1 MARSEQ
7 LRGLWR
13 SERPFVVAFALAA
26 FVRILLMVAFPP
38 AFLMSDGPTYLGFVD
53 HLFPSPDR
61 PVGYGVYLR
70 VLSWT
75 TRSVELVSATQLVLG
90 LLTGLLGYVL
100 LRRWGVSSWVATLAT
115 LPVLFDALQLM
126 LEHSVLSDV
135 LFGFL
140 LMLGVA
146 SLAWWREPRLWT
158 TAVAGLVLGSAT
170 LVRIIGE
177 PTVAVAVLFLLLA
190 ATTWRARL
198 TQALVVVV
206 AFAVPVT
213 AYAAWYHQENGAF
226 ALTQASG
233 RALYMRT
240 TSFVDCSLLTLP
252 SYEQTLCPGEP
263 LGDRFDP
270 TWYGWHD
277 PNTVHNLHLP
287 PGVTAQQA
295 MRDFARRAIEAQPAD
310 YLRVVARDA
319 ALPFIAV
326 HRDDRYEY
334 STAVKWDLS
343 TYVDYRPTPLWTGP
357 AFAAHG
363 GEMPVTRHPLG
374 DWFAT
379 YGRWVYVP
387 GPLLLVL
394 LVVAVAGLVVRRPG
408 TPSARPLAVL
418 LLVLPLTLV
427 LVPDVSAEFVWRY
440 QLPLFVLLPMSAAL
454 GWTRLRAPRGV
465 GADPAPTG
473 GEPATLPGAQNVA
486 PPPPDRPGAPGR

>member
-26 FVRILLMVAFPP
+26 VVRILLMVAFPP

-75 TRSVELVSATQLVLG
+75 TRSVELVSASQLVLG
-90 LLTGLLGYVL
+90 LLTALLGYVL

-126 LEHSVLSDV
+126 LEHAVLSDV

-146 SLAWWREPRLWT
+146 ALAWWREPRLWT
-158 TAVAGLVLGSAT
+158 TAVAGLALGSAT

-206 AFAVPVT
+206 AFLVPLT
-213 AYAAWYHQENGAF
+213 AYASWYHQENGAF

-240 TSFVDCSLLTLP
+240 TSFVDCSQLTLP

-277 PNTVHNLHLP
+277 PNTVHNLDLP

-295 MRDFARRAIEAQPAD
+295 MRDFARRAIESQPED

-319 ALPFIAV
+319 VLPFIAV

-343 TYVDYRPTPLWTGP
+343 TYVDYRPTPLWTAP

-363 GEMPVTRHPLG
+363 GEQPVTRHPLG
-374 DWFAT
+374 DWFGT
-379 YGRWVYVP
+379 YGSWVHVP

-408 TPSARPLAVL
+408 APPVRPLAVL
-418 LLVLPLTLV
+418 LLLLPLTLV
-427 LVPDVSAEFVWRY
+427 LVPDVTAEFVWRY
-440 QLPLFVLLPMSAAL
+440 QLPLVVLLPMSAAL
-454 GWTRLRAPRGV
+454 GWTRLRAPR
-465 GADPAPTG
+465 TSG
-473 GEPATLPGAQNVA
+473 GEPATFQGARNVA
-486 PPPPDRPGAPGR
+486 QPPPDRSAAEER

>member
-7 LRGLWR
+7 LRGLWS

-26 FVRILLMVAFPP
+26 VVRVLLMVAFPP

-70 VLSWT
+70 ALSWS
-75 TRSVELVSATQLVLG
+75 TRSVELVSASQLVLG
-90 LLTGLLGYVL
+90 LLTALLGYVL

-126 LEHSVLSDV
+126 LEHAVLSDV

-146 SLAWWREPRLWT
+146 ALAWWREPRLWT
-158 TAVAGLVLGSAT
+158 TVVAGLVLGSAT

-177 PTVAVAVLFLLLA
+177 PTVVVAVLFLLLA

-206 AFAVPVT
+206 AFLVPLT
-213 AYAAWYHQENGAF
+213 AYATWYDQEHGAF

-240 TSFVDCSLLTLP
+240 TSFVDCSQLTLP

-287 PGVTAQQA
+287 PGVTPQQA
-295 MRDFARRAIEAQPAD
+295 MRDFAMRAIEAQPLD

-319 ALPFIAV
+319 ALPFLAV
-326 HRDDRYEY
+326 NRGDRYEY

-343 TYVDYRPTPLWTGP
+343 TYVDYRPTPLWTAP

-363 GEMPVTRHPLG
+363 GELPVTRHPLG

-379 YGRWVYVP
+379 YGRWVHVP

-394 LVVAVAGLVVRRPG
+394 LVVAVAGLVVRRPRA
-408 TPSARPLAVL
+408 PSVRPLAVV

-427 LVPDVSAEFVWRY
+427 LVPDVTAEFVWRY
-440 QLPLFVLLPMSAAL
+440 QLPLVVMLPMSAAL
-454 GWTRLRAPRGV
+454 GWTRLRAARGDRA
-465 GADPAPTG
+465 GRTPTG
-473 GEPATLPGAQNVA
+473 GEPATLSGAQNVA
-486 PPPPDRPGAPGR
+486 QPPPDRPGARER

>member
-1 MARSEQ
+1 MGRSDQ

-13 SERPFVVAFALAA
+13 SERPFVVAFTLAA
-26 FVRILLMVAFPP
+26 VVRVLLMVAFPP

-53 HLFPSPDR
+53 HLVPSPDR

-70 VLSWT
+70 VLSWAS
-75 TRSVELVSATQLVLG
+75 RAVELVSATQLVLG
-90 LLTGLLGYVL
+90 LLTGLLAYVL

-126 LEHSVLSDV
+126 LEHAVLSDV

-146 SLAWWREPRLWT
+146 ALAWWRTPRVWT
-158 TAVAGLVLGSAT
+158 TAVAGLVLGAAT
-170 LVRIIGE
+170 LVRIVGE
-177 PTVAVAVLFLLLA
+177 PTVVVAVLFLLLA

-206 AFAVPVT
+206 AFVVPLT
-213 AYAAWYHQENGAF
+213 AYAAWYHHENGAF
-226 ALTQASG
+226 AITQASG

-240 TSFVDCSLLTLP
+240 TSFVDCSQLTLP

-287 PGVTAQQA
+287 AGVTAQHA
-295 MRDFARRAIEAQPAD
+295 MRDFALRAIEAQPLD

-334 STAVKWDLS
+334 STAIKWDLS
-343 TYVDYRPTPLWTGP
+343 TYVDYQATPLWTAP
-357 AFAAHG
+357 AFIGHG
-363 GEMPVTRHPLG
+363 GVLPVTRHPLG

-379 YGRWVYVP
+379 YGRWVHVP

-394 LVVAVAGLVVRRPG
+394 LVLAVAGLVVRRPE
-408 TPSARPLAVL
+408 TRSVRPLAVL
-418 LLVLPLTLV
+418 LLVLPLTLI
-427 LVPDVSAEFVWRY
+427 LVPDVTAEFVWRY
-440 QLPLFVLLPMSAAL
+440 QLPLVAMLPLSAAL
-454 GWTRLRAPRGV
+454 GWTRLRGPARQP
-465 GADPAPTG
+465 ADQPGTT
-473 GEPATLPGAQNVA
+473 ATPST
-486 PPPPDRPGAPGR
+486 D

>member
-1 MARSEQ
+1 
-7 LRGLWR
+7 
-13 SERPFVVAFALAA
+13 
-26 FVRILLMVAFPP
+26 MVAFPP

-70 VLSWT
+70 VLSWA

-90 LLTGLLGYVL
+90 LLTGLLAYVL

-126 LEHSVLSDV
+126 LEHAVLSDV

-146 SLAWWREPRLWT
+146 ALAWWRTPRLWT
-158 TAVAGLVLGSAT
+158 TAVAGLVLGAAT
-170 LVRIIGE
+170 LVRIVGE

-206 AFAVPVT
+206 AFVVPLT

-226 ALTQASG
+226 AITQASG

-240 TSFVDCSLLTLP
+240 TSFVDCSHLTLP

-263 LGDRFDP
+263 LGHRFDP

-287 PGVTAQQA
+287 VRRHPAAGDAGLRGA
-295 MRDFARRAIEAQPAD
+295 RDQGAAAGLSAGRRTRRRA
-310 YLRVVARDA
+310 
-319 ALPFIAV
+319 AV
-326 HRDDRYEY
+326 HRRA
-334 STAVKWDLS
+334 SR
-343 TYVDYRPTPLWTGP
+343 RPLRVL
-357 AFAAHG
+357 HG
-363 GEMPVTRHPLG
+363 REV
-374 DWFAT
+374 
-379 YGRWVYVP
+379 
-387 GPLLLVL
+387 GPLDTTSTT
-394 LVVAVAGLVVRRPG
+394 GRRPCG
-408 TPSARPLAVL
+408 PRRRSPRTAARC
-418 LLVLPLTLV
+418 
-427 LVPDVSAEFVWRY
+427 R
-440 QLPLFVLLPMSAAL
+440 
-454 GWTRLRAPRGV
+454 
-465 GADPAPTG
+465 
-473 GEPATLPGAQNVA
+473 
-486 PPPPDRPGAPGR
+486 